1 MGLEVNPDKYLMGMV
16 GRLVDQKGI
25 DLLLQ
30 VANRLLSYTDSQV
43 VVLGTGDRYLESS
56 LWQLAQKNLKLGS
69 LLKTVV
75 VETIRKEMLVY
86 QTCTQTL

>member
-1 MGLEVNPDKYLMGMV
+1 MGLEVNPDKYLMGLV

-56 LWQLAQKNLKLGS
+56 LWQLA
-69 LLKTVV
+69 
-75 VETIRKEMLVY
+75 I
-86 QTCTQTL
+86 